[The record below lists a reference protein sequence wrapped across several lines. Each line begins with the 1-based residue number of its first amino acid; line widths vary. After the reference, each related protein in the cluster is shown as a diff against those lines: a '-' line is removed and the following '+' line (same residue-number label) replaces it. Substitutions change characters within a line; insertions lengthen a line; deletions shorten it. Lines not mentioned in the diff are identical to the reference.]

1 MNPSIPEPLPSQRD
15 LFDLPREV
23 AYLNCANMSPQSHS
37 VTKAGLEA
45 VRRMKAPWKIS
56 PSDWFTDAEA
66 LRAVAA
72 RLMGADTDGVALI
85 PAASYGISI
94 AASNVPIERGQ
105 NIVLLDEQFP
115 SNLYAWRELA
125 RVSTAEV
132 RTVHKEPLDA
142 WTGAVLEAIDDDT
155 AVVTVPNCHWTDG
168 ALIDLIQVGERA
180 RSVGAALV
188 VDASQ
193 SLGAYPLDIAA
204 IQPDFLVSVGYKW
217 QLGPYGLGY
226 LYAAPRWRETGRPL
240 EASWLTRAGAED
252 FAALVDYVDD
262 YRPGARRF
270 DMGEYP
276 QFVLAPMAF
285 AGLSQL
291 LDWGVGCVQATLSR
305 LTNQIAKEVTEM
317 GCSVLPAD
325 HRVGHLVGVRLPDG
339 SIPEALPKRLAEEQ
353 VFVSARGDSLRIA
366 PHVYNEDADVERL
379 LAVLREFV

>member
-15 LFDLPREV
+15 LFDLPEGV
-23 AYLNCANMSPQSHS
+23 AYLNCANMSPQLHS
-37 VTKAGLEA
+37 VTDAGTKA
-45 VRRMKAPWKIS
+45 VQRMKAPWKIT
-56 PSDWFTDAEA
+56 PADWFTDAEA

-72 RLMGADTDGVALI
+72 RLMGADTDGIALI
-85 PAASYGISI
+85 PSASYGIAI
-94 AASNVPIERGQ
+94 AASNIPLEKGQ
-105 NIVLLDEQFP
+105 NIVLLDGQFP
-115 SNLYAWRELA
+115 SNVYAWRERA
-125 RVSTAEV
+125 RMSTAEV

-142 WTGAVLEAIDDDT
+142 WTDAVLEAIDDNT

-168 ALIDLIQVGERA
+168 ALIDLVRVGERA

-193 SLGAYPLDIAA
+193 SLGAYPLDVAA

-226 LYAAPRWRETGRPL
+226 LYASPRWRESGRPL
-240 EASWLTRAGAED
+240 EASWLARAGAED
-252 FAALVDYVDD
+252 FTALIDYVDD

-291 LDWGVGCVQATLSR
+291 LDWGVGRVQATLSR
-305 LTNQIAKEVTEM
+305 FTSQIAKEASAM

-325 HRVGHLVGVRLPDG
+325 HRVGHMIGVRLPGG
-339 SIPEALPKRLAEEQ
+339 SIPEALPKRLVEEQ
-353 VFVSARGDSLRIA
+353 VFVSVRGDSLRVA